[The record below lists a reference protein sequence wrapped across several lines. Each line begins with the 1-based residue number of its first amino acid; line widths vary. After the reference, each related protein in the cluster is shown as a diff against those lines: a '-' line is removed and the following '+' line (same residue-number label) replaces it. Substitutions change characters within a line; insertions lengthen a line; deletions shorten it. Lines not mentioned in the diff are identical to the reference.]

1 MQNDKLLYEIEN
13 NRKKKYLKNFGRF
26 FLILVLLP
34 LFIIEFIFGFVLNF
48 KNFYSKGLDIYLM
61 KVIRKNIILLLNS
74 KDLSNVDFINEND
87 LRTTDFN
94 RIVHHYAFEN
104 SKEHQFRMVNYVA
117 LYGFLRNL
125 VLTFILSF
133 WYYFKESI
141 KTIDRKMSFDWDS
154 IEINVLLMCLSYIA
168 FMAYMK
174 FYRKYTLEG
183 LMLIVVDK
191 NIQETI

>member
-1 MQNDKLLYEIEN
+1 
-13 NRKKKYLKNFGRF
+13 
-26 FLILVLLP
+26 
-34 LFIIEFIFGFVLNF
+34 
-48 KNFYSKGLDIYLM
+48 M

-117 LYGFLRNL
+117 LYGFIRNL

-174 FYRKYTLEG
+174 FYRRYTLEG